1 MHDTDWRANGARK
14 PNAATAIAARP
25 DASIS
30 LIAVRTEHSQPF
42 VSQPSVTGTQRL
54 GLRHAGD
61 APIAVDLTCRRGGV
75 RTKARREGGSFVAGC
90 VAGHRALNKGVELKY
105 FLNRSI

>member
-1 MHDTDWRANGARK
+1 M
-14 PNAATAIAARP
+14 
-25 DASIS
+25 
-30 LIAVRTEHSQPF
+30 Q
-42 VSQPSVTGTQRL
+42 
-54 GLRHAGD
+54 GD
-61 APIAVDLTCRRGGV
+61 APIAVDLTCRGGGA